1 MIKIDEETRLTN
13 PYAPPD
19 GSATA
24 DSIVDTSLKS
34 IWLRRAV
41 FLLYAN
47 TIIYAVEGLL
57 DIQETMAL
65 FESEGW
71 KSLWIWLVL
80 TPLFLLFEIWVTFQ
94 VSLGR
99 NWARMTLLLLSGLV
113 CFGLWAGKFDY
124 DWIFI
129 LHIMLECICLSILF
143 LSPAKHSF
151 NKSKVAQNVSDN

>member
-1 MIKIDEETRLTN
+1 MIKTDERTMQIN

-24 DSIVDTSLKS
+24 DSMVDTSIKS

-41 FLLYAN
+41 FLLYVKVM
-47 TIIYAVEGLL
+47 IYPILELL
-57 DIQETMAL
+57 DIQETMAA

-71 KSLWIWLVL
+71 RSFWIWLVL
-80 TPLFLLFEIWVTFQ
+80 TPLFFLFEIWVTFQ

-99 NWARMTLLLLSGLV
+99 NWARMILLLLSGFV
-113 CFGLWAGKFDY
+113 CFGLWAGKLDL

-129 LHIMLECICLSILF
+129 LHTILECICLSILF
-143 LSPAKHSF
+143 LSPAKHCF
-151 NKSKVAQNVSDN
+151 TKNKVAQNVSDH